1 MVNMEQNRPPHAV
14 VVDLR
19 HGAPV
24 TGALKETEHDRTRRF
39 LVIDCAADLVDH
51 QLLYEQLYSY
61 GPARLLCLATG
72 APGQRQL
79 HRPLPLGPPEAG
91 VLWLPDTLVGAA
103 PGTDR
108 FDASLRPLLELLVEP
123 AVFDCVLGQLAD
135 VPHGVAVPAVHVLE
149 HDLTDE
155 ARSRAWRQALE
166 HLTGQDLPVSVTPPE
181 QGTTSGGAR
190 QDGLTPELSLLLGR
204 SVPRSLADR
213 PWLTPG
219 GRTDTRHEQCLDALH
234 DTREA
239 YEAVRGVAGLF
250 GRAGKEADLPA
261 RFEGLADA
269 LAAYRAEVAGA
280 LADGGGDRIRPEQR
294 SRLLERGI
302 ELTEVPEVTRAS
314 VGPALRDHTERLLG
328 QRLPLRSVAATLN
341 ALSGRSAPAGSTARL
356 RRLDETCPPER
367 VAELPL
373 PPPFLMR
380 LPWAADAGLTLLI
393 CCVAGLWPGAGWFTG
408 PLCAAAA
415 AGLAGLML
423 RRRLGRS
430 RDGRLDGGGDTRVLT
445 RLAAGAVG
453 GVTGAV
459 AGTALSLPVWA
470 GAVALAVALT
480 ALVLPAIHAWTAA
493 VDDWWGQTDWAF
505 AARAVEGIDEL
516 LADTV
521 VHDWLLADA
530 RYHCSDAARAVAVLV
545 GSMADTVEERLG
557 AGPSAD
563 RELPLDEPGGPHAGP
578 AGGFDWDSWGDG
590 ADDDRPEPTV
600 TDAASYGTAFADGG
614 AHDPFGAGDC
624 GTGTRTGRDL
634 GTDFDPGS
642 GDAAVPGFGS
652 GFGSDFTSGFGG
664 PAAPGVGADFRSGF
678 ADGHAPDAAAASAP
692 DPAAGG
698 RSVPHAAGERSPAAE
713 EHPHALRSLWPSGA
727 DGDDPPWL
735 ERETGDGGPELV
747 DTLVGDLSHGA
758 ALILASRWAAVEREP
773 ATATR
778 VPLRPLMNELL
789 DEEHRRLIKDAAA
802 APPPYAPDPGNRPG
816 IAGLLGVSSDRVRRL
831 LADGGTEHVVP
842 LCGAEH
848 RRLLSKD
855 PHAARRFRFAPEALR
870 RGAEPETG
878 QDAWPASAE
887 DVVWT
892 AGGRHAG
899 VLTLVPMRPDTVRS
913 VRGEEGGTR

>member
-1 MVNMEQNRPPHAV
+1 MVSMEQNRPAHAV

-24 TGALKETEHDRTRRF
+24 TAALKETEHDRTRRF

-149 HDLTDE
+149 HDLTEE

-166 HLTGQDLPVSVTPPE
+166 HLTGQDLPVSVAPPE
-181 QGTTSGGAR
+181 GGAASGGTR

-219 GRTDTRHEQCLDALH
+219 GRTDTRHEECVDALH
-234 DTREA
+234 DTRDA
-239 YEAVRGVAGLF
+239 YEAIRGGAGLF

-261 RFEGLADA
+261 RFESLAGA
-269 LAAYRAEVAGA
+269 LAAYRTEVAGA
-280 LADGGGDRIRPEQR
+280 LGDGGGDRVRPEQR
-294 SRLLERGI
+294 ARLLERGI

-380 LPWAADAGLTLLI
+380 RPWAADAGLALLI
-393 CCVAGLWPGAGWFTG
+393 CCVAGLWPGIGWFSG
-408 PLCAAAA
+408 PLCAVAGAA
-415 AGLAGLML
+415 LAVLML
-423 RRRLGRS
+423 RRRPSRS
-430 RDGRLDGGGDTRVLT
+430 RDGRLDGGGDTRALT

-453 GVTGAV
+453 GVTGAL
-459 AGTALSLPVWA
+459 AGAALSLPAWA

-480 ALVLPAIHAWTAA
+480 ALVLLAIRDWTAA

-505 AARAVEGIDEL
+505 AAGAVEGVDEL

-545 GSMADTVEERLG
+545 GSLADTVEERLG
-557 AGPSAD
+557 AGPSVD
-563 RELPLDEPGGPHAGP
+563 RALPMDEPGGPSAGQ

-590 ADDDRPEPTV
+590 ADDDWPEPTAP
-600 TDAASYGTAFADGG
+600 DAGSHTAFSDGGG
-614 AHDPFGAGDC
+614 AHDPSGAGDF
-624 GTGTRTGRDL
+624 GPHAGRGPGPDL
-634 GTDFDPGS
+634 G
-642 GDAAVPGFGS
+642 A
-652 GFGSDFTSGFGG
+652 GFGSDFRSGFGDDT
-664 PAAPGVGADFRSGF
+664 APGAGSHFGPGF
-678 ADGHAPDAAAASAP
+678 DDSHATDAAS
-692 DPAAGG
+692 DPAGSG
-698 RSVPHAAGERSPAAE
+698 RSVPHTAGTRPHTGEERPPTTE
-713 EHPHALRSLWPSGA
+713 EEPHALRSLWPSRS
-727 DGDDPPWL
+727 DGDGPPWL

-747 DTLVGDLSHGA
+747 DTLVGDLTHGA

-773 ATATR
+773 ATAAR

-789 DEEHRRLIKDAAA
+789 DEEHRRLIRDAAA

-878 QDAWPASAE
+878 QDAWPAAAE

>member
-1 MVNMEQNRPPHAV
+1 MEQNRPAHAV

-19 HGAPV
+19 HGEPV
-24 TGALKETEHDRTRRF
+24 TAALKETEHDRTRRF
-39 LVIDCAADLVDH
+39 LVIDDAADLVDH
-51 QLLYEQLYSY
+51 QLRYEQLYSY

-123 AVFDCVLGQLAD
+123 AVFDSVLGQLAD

-149 HDLTDE
+149 HDLTEE

-166 HLTGQDLPVSVTPPE
+166 HLTGQDLPVSVAPPE
-181 QGTTSGGAR
+181 GGTASGGTR
-190 QDGLTPELSLLLGR
+190 RDGLTPELSLLLGR

-219 GRTDTRHEQCLDALH
+219 GRTDIRHEECVDALH
-234 DTREA
+234 DTRDA
-239 YEAVRGVAGLF
+239 YEAIRGAAGLF
-250 GRAGKEADLPA
+250 GGAGKEADLPA
-261 RFEGLADA
+261 RFEGLAGA

-280 LADGGGDRIRPEQR
+280 LGDGGGDRVRPEQR
-294 SRLLERGI
+294 ARLLERGI

-380 LPWAADAGLTLLI
+380 RHWAADVGLALLI
-393 CCVAGLWPGAGWFTG
+393 CCVAGLWPGIGWFSG
-408 PLCAAAA
+408 PLCAAAG
-415 AGLAGLML
+415 AGLAVLML
-423 RRRLGRS
+423 RRRPSRS
-430 RDGRLDGGGDTRVLT
+430 RDGRLDGGGDTRALA
-445 RLAAGAVG
+445 RLAAGAAG
-453 GVTGAV
+453 GAAGAF
-459 AGTALSLPVWA
+459 AGTALSLPAWA
-470 GAVALAVALT
+470 GAAALALALT
-480 ALVLPAIHAWTAA
+480 ALVLLAVRDWTAA

-505 AARAVEGIDEL
+505 AAGAVEGVDEL

-545 GSMADTVEERLG
+545 GSLADTVEERLD
-557 AGPSAD
+557 AGPSVD
-563 RELPLDEPGGPHAGP
+563 RGLPADEPGGPSAGQ

-590 ADDDRPEPTV
+590 ADDDWPEPAV
-600 TDAASYGTAFADGG
+600 PDAASHTAFPDGG
-614 AHDPFGAGDC
+614 AAHDPYAAGDF
-624 GTGTRTGRDL
+624 GPDTGQSPGPDL
-634 GTDFDPGS
+634 GSDLGPGFGPEFRS
-642 GDAAVPGFGS
+642 GYGGDAAPGFGS
-652 GFGSDFTSGFGG
+652 GFRPGF
-664 PAAPGVGADFRSGF
+664 D
-678 ADGHAPDAAAASAP
+678 DGHATGAAP

-698 RSVPHAAGERSPAAE
+698 RSVPHTEGTRAHTDGTRPHAAE
-713 EHPHALRSLWPSGA
+713 EQPHALRSLWPSRS
-727 DGDDPPWL
+727 DGDGPPWL

-747 DTLVGDLSHGA
+747 DTLVGDLTHGA

-789 DEEHRRLIKDAAA
+789 DEEHRRLIRDAAA

-878 QDAWPASAE
+878 QDAWPATAE